1 MFNINNDKNLKRT
14 DVIDINAENDTVVC
28 ILTNCYEYEIDI
40 ALYESVAIDGLAFLV
55 EKTNF

>member
-1 MFNINNDKNLKRT
+1 MSYKNLKRT